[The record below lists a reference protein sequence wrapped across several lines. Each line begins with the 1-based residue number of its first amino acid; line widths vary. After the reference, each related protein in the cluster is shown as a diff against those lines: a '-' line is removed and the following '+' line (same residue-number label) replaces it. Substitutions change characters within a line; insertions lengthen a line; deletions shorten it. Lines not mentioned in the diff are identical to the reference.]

1 MQRQAEEQ
9 ERQRQLQLAA
19 KLELMR
25 QKKREFLESQRAATL
40 ARMAESQAAMQA
52 KRETNRTIPMQY
64 PQEYHQPQSPATT
77 SSAGIRRP
85 QEYMVQPQVFSRFGG
100 GNLDWNWKHAW
111 ILISAGKSGRSDTIL
126 AESGSH

>member
-52 KRETNRTIPMQY
+52 KRETNRTIPM
-64 PQEYHQPQSPATT
+64 PPRVSPAPVPRNNQL
-77 SSAGIRRP
+77 RRDP
-85 QEYMVQPQVFSRFGG
+85 APPRI
-100 GNLDWNWKHAW
+100 H
-111 ILISAGKSGRSDTIL
+111 
-126 AESGSH
+126 GSTPSL